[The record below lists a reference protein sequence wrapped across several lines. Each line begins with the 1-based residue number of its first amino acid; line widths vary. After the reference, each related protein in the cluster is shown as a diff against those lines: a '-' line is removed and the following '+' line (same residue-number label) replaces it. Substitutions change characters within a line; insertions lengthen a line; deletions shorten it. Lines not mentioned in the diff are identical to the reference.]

1 MQNLSDVAA
10 FKNWRLSMRS
20 ILATTVLLLL
30 ATTAFAERQVAHQ
43 FVSEAPGGS
52 VRRVVI
58 DIPAGSLKIRNGD
71 SAMIRVSGTAR
82 RGYDDW
88 AEREQKIVDDTSAE
102 VYVNRDEAIVRRRF
116 GVNAQGWRAERFT
129 SFDLT
134 IEVPRGT
141 TLLFETSYGDVDIH
155 GSFGDVDVAL
165 RAGGVTFTTPRAEIR
180 DLTASSRVGAVTT
193 NFGEEI
199 VQRQGLLPGTT
210 NFFNAA
216 GQRKVHLHVTA
227 GNVLVTLTK

>member
-1 MQNLSDVAA
+1 MQNLSAAVA

-20 ILATTVLLLL
+20 IFATTALLLL
-30 ATTAFAERQVAHQ
+30 ATTAFAERQVEHQ
-43 FVSEAPGGS
+43 FQSEAPGGG

-58 DIPAGSLKIRNGD
+58 AIPAGSLKVRNGD
-71 SAMIRVSGTAR
+71 SEAIRVTGTAR

-88 AEREQKIVDDTSAE
+88 PEREQKIVDDTSAE
-102 VYVNRDEAIVRRRF
+102 VYVNRDEAVVRRRF
-116 GVNAQGWRAERFT
+116 GVNAQGWRAQRFT

-141 TLLFETSYGDVDIH
+141 TLIFETSYGEVDIH

-165 RAGGVTFTTPRAEIR
+165 RAGDLTFTAPRAEIR
-180 DLTASSRVGAVTT
+180 DLSASSRVGAVTT

-210 NFFNAA
+210 NFFNAE
-216 GQRKVHLHVTA
+216 GKRKVHLHVTA